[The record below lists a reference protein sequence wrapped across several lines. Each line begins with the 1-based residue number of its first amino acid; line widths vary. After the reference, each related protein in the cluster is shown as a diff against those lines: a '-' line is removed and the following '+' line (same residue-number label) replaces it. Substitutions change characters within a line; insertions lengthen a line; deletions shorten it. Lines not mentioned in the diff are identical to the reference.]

1 MRGVVARGFRVTPPR
16 MIRSLSV
23 WGCVIRTLA
32 FFIWRGPANMSA
44 GSSSPVVIL
53 HSGRLRDIHWRLS
66 KRWTVRFRPQSC
78 LPKSASHSSDIPVEA
93 SSRRSWRRA
102 VWMWMN
108 WSRSLLL
115 WISPPGQTTTG
126 SHLSK
131 TPSIRQ
137 RTGPH
142 MGRHMNFISM
152 ADGIWWCLPRLLSSI
167 ADKRHEQTSIFSLF
181 PSSSINVAGCATGQ
195 SSCRW
200 FESARCIRM

>member
-23 WGCVIRTLA
+23 WGCVIQTLA

-44 GSSSPVVIL
+44 GSSAPVVIL

-93 SSRRSWRRA
+93 SSRRSWRL
-102 VWMWMN
+102 VDWMWMN
-108 WSRSLLL
+108 WSLSPRL
-115 WISPPGQTTTG
+115 WISSPGQTTTE

-131 TPSIRQ
+131 TPLIRPSA
-137 RTGPH
+137 GPST
-142 MGRHMNFISM
+142 GRHVSFISM
-152 ADGIWWCLPRLLSSI
+152 ADGTWLCLPRLLSSI

-181 PSSSINVAGCATGQ
+181 PSSSINVAGCATGK
-195 SSCRW
+195 SSWR
-200 FESARCIRM
+200 